1 VASSTSYI
9 PAVRALSESL
19 ADLALRK
26 IDVGVKNQ
34 DRLVD
39 CLIALGLLVRWF
51 QEQNRGMEAKLLLAK
66 GVA

>member
-1 VASSTSYI
+1 MASSTSYI

-39 CLIALGLLVRWF
+39 CLIALGLLARWF
-51 QEQNRGMEAKLLLAK
+51 QEQNRGLEARLLLAK

>member
-1 VASSTSYI
+1 MASSTSYI

-51 QEQNRGMEAKLLLAK
+51 QEQNRGLEARLLLAK

>member
-19 ADLALRK
+19 ANLALRK

-39 CLIALGLLVRWF
+39 CLIALGLLARWF
-51 QEQNRGMEAKLLLAK
+51 QEQNRGLEARLLLAK

>member
-39 CLIALGLLVRWF
+39 CLIALGLLARWF
-51 QEQNRGMEAKLLLAK
+51 QEQNRGLEARLLLAK